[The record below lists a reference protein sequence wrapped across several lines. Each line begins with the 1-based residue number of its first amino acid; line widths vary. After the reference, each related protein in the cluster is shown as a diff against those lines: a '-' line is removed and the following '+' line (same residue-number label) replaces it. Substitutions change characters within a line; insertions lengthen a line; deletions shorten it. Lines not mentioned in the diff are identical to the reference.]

1 MNNLLEQKA
10 NDYADGQYLD
20 MVGNMPWNAIHQAF
34 IAGAKTA
41 LTMEWP
47 ADQYVPEKDGEF
59 SSYYVVDVE
68 TGRNI
73 WYPYDTDKWNG
84 GTIDV
89 KTWRLPLPVELP
101 EKRAGLTQLERL
113 EKMAQDLAK
122 QIQELKN
129 NQ

>member
-1 MNNLLEQKA
+1 VNKLLQQKA
-10 NDYADGQYLD
+10 SNYTHRQDYRTVKDT
-20 MVGNMPWNAIHQAF
+20 PWNAITEAF
-34 IAGAKTA
+34 LAGAKTA

-89 KTWRLPLPVELP
+89 KTWRFPIPVELP